1 MLHHKK
7 TNKTF
12 HGKDD
17 KDILFCF
24 SLAVER
30 AESLFTMCD
39 MDNDGDITEEEFIKV
54 KEN

>member
-12 HGKDD
+12 YG
-17 KDILFCF
+17 KDILFYF
-24 SLAVER
+24 SLAVDR